1 MLRREFAL
9 GLASLAL
16 APNALGAPSTE
27 RGPIFYLAARAKARV
42 FILGFGESKDDSW
55 ATPLIRRAFDSSAD
69 LWLETG
75 REVDPDP
82 DAKSKVEQ
90 LEREPAGRTFF
101 DELNPDV
108 RQRAVEYCAR
118 LGIAQE
124 QIGQQRPWAAYYT
137 INSAY
142 WAKAKTDVELKLP
155 DAALKKWAADQGK
168 PISYEQPT
176 RLAGSRFLASMPE
189 AAQNQWIVFLLD
201 FLDDQTA
208 GRNKIEFDWQAGNA
222 GLAERAV
229 QRMRTRTPALYQIM
243 QVERNA
249 WWAESID
256 RLLATGGT
264 HFVGI
269 GQMHV
274 VGPDGI
280 PNQLL
285 RRGIVKPS
293 NLFENPQPTRLG

>member
-1 MLRREFAL
+1 VLRREIAF

-16 APNALGAPSTE
+16 APYALGAPSRK
-27 RGPIFYLAARAKARV
+27 RGPIFYLATRAKARV
-42 FILGFGESKDDSW
+42 FILGFGESKDESW
-55 ATPLIRRAFDSSAD
+55 ATPPIRRAFDSSAD

-82 DAKSKVEQ
+82 DAKSKIEQ
-90 LEREPAGRTFF
+90 LAHEPAGRTFF
-101 DELNPDV
+101 DELSSDV
-108 RQRAVEYCAR
+108 RKRALGYCVR
-118 LGIAQE
+118 LGISQE

-142 WAKAKTDVELKLP
+142 WAKAKMDFELKLP
-155 DAALKKWAADQGK
+155 DATLKRWAADQGK

-176 RLAGSRFLASMPE
+176 RLMGSRFLAAMPE
-189 AAQNQWIVFLLD
+189 VAQDQWIVFLLD
-201 FLDDQTA
+201 FLDDQAA
-208 GRNKIEFDWQAGNA
+208 GLNKIEFDWEAGNTS
-222 GLAERAV
+222 LADRAV

-249 WWAESID
+249 WWAKSID
-256 RLLATGGT
+256 RLLAAGGT
-264 HFVGI
+264 HFIGI
-269 GQMHV
+269 GQMHI

-285 RRGIVKPS
+285 RRRIVKPS
-293 NLFENPQPTRLG
+293 DLHENPEPQRLG